1 MSKGRVLISD
11 DTYHGARGDG
21 SYLRRG
27 LSSYL
32 L

>member
-1 MSKGRVLISD
+1 VLIAD
-11 DTYHGARGDG
+11 DAYHGAKGDG
-21 SYLRRG
+21 AYLRRG